1 MEQQSNSQGRKLS
14 KIEKKILILEKE
26 LALLKLEL
34 EKEKVERVNLY
45 QNQKEA
51 NFSESTSTSTSTSTF
66 KVGDRVVI
74 TNNYKGKKNTK
85 ATVTK
90 VNSCMLQLHCDDGV
104 ECKRS
109 KSNVKKIE

>member
-34 EKEKVERVNLY
+34 EKEKVERVILY
-45 QNQKEA
+45 ENQKEA
-51 NFSESTSTSTSTSTF
+51 NFSENTF

>member
-51 NFSESTSTSTSTSTF
+51 NFSENTF

>member
-34 EKEKVERVNLY
+34 EKEKVERVILY
-45 QNQKEA
+45 ENQKEP
-51 NFSESTSTSTSTSTF
+51 NFSENTF

-74 TNNYKGKKNTK
+74 TNNYKGKKNTN

>member
-1 MEQQSNSQGRKLS
+1 MEQQSNAQGRKLS

-45 QNQKEA
+45 ENQKEA
-51 NFSESTSTSTSTSTF
+51 NFSESTSTF

-104 ECKRS
+104 EWKRS